1 MSTIHLVGIGGSGM
15 SGLARL
21 LLAKGC
27 RVSGSDLKPSE
38 TTRELERRGARI
50 SIGHRVENLPETL
63 QILVRSAAV
72 KDDNPEV
79 RIAKERNVRI
89 LKYAQMLGELSREKD
104 TVAICGTHG
113 KTTTTG
119 MLATI
124 LDVAGLAPSYLVG
137 SPLVHTGTNSAYG
150 AGPHF
155 VVEACEYDRS
165 FLNLSPKNVIVTNVE
180 EDHLDYYR
188 DLEEIM
194 SVFEEFCS
202 KVPAGG
208 KIFPGVDNPNA
219 ARMAQS
225 FKGMAETT
233 ALHADAD
240 WRARNIGYR
249 DGGLRFEVVKY
260 GKVFDE
266 FILSVPGLHNVSNA
280 LQAIACATHLGV
292 GKELIQLALTQFRG
306 TRRRL
311 EHVGDTPHGTPVF
324 DDYAHHPTEIQATLK
339 ALKEK
344 YIGRKIWCVFQP
356 HQHSRTRSLF
366 KDFSRSFTDA
376 DVVLIPD
383 IYAARDGAADR
394 ESVSSKDLVK
404 AINEGGKPALY
415 MSSFD
420 EIVDF
425 VKTKVNSNSLVV
437 MMGAGNI
444 DEAAQR
450 VVAK

>member
-1 MSTIHLVGIGGSGM
+1 MTAIHLVGIGGSGM

-21 LLAKGC
+21 LVSKGC
-27 RVSGSDLKPSE
+27 RVSGSDLRPSE
-38 TTRELERRGARI
+38 ATRDLERRGARV
-50 SIGHRVENLPETL
+50 SFGHRIENLPEHVD
-63 QILVRSAAV
+63 ILVRSAAV

-79 RIAKERNVRI
+79 QLAKERNVKI

-124 LDVAGLAPSYLVG
+124 LEVAGMAPTYLLG
-137 SPLVHTGTNSAYG
+137 SPLVHTGTNSSYG
-150 AGPHF
+150 KGPHF

-188 DLEEIM
+188 DLDDIM
-194 SVFEEFCS
+194 SAFEEFCS

-208 KIFPGVDNPNA
+208 KIFPCVDHANA
-219 ARMAQS
+219 ARLAQA
-225 FKGMAETT
+225 FKGLSETT
-233 ALHADAD
+233 ALHAEAD

-249 DGGLRFEVVKY
+249 DGALRFEVVKY

-266 FILSVPGLHNVSNA
+266 FLLSVPGLHNVSNA

-306 TRRRL
+306 TRRRM
-311 EHVGDTPHGTPVF
+311 EHVGETSLGTPVF

-344 YIGRKIWCVFQP
+344 FTGRKIWCVFQP
-356 HQHSRTRSLF
+356 HQHSRTRTLF
-366 KDFSRSFTDA
+366 KDFVRCFNDA
-376 DVVLIPD
+376 DVVLVPD
-383 IYAARDGAADR
+383 IYAARDEAADR
-394 ESVSSKDLVK
+394 DSVNSKDLVT
-404 AINEGGKPALY
+404 AINENGKPALY

-444 DEAAQR
+444 DEAARR
-450 VVAK
+450 VISK